1 MEIQTALTINE
12 PNPIPQHGL
21 HIQYSEGAVVDDA
34 VARLYRNGIYI
45 GNIHPVGPSNERK
58 FITQVCSIPCC
69 LHCQIDALLT
79 DFDRRNPPEPTIV

>member
-12 PNPIPQHGL
+12 PNAIPQHGL
-21 HIQYSEGAVVDDA
+21 HIAYSEGSVVDDA

-45 GNIHPVGPSNERK
+45 GNIHPVGPA
-58 FITQVCSIPCC
+58 TPCC